1 MADRNESPV
10 ANSTAPANVLATK
23 VDPTSARFEA
33 NMRFLADL
41 MSQVRNE
48 GEKICEGGGAKAID
62 NQHAK
67 GRLTA
72 RERIGLLADPGTFFE
87 LGLYTAH
94 GMYEEWGGAPAAG
107 VITGMARVESRMV
120 MIIANDATVKAGAFF
135 PMTSKKVIRA
145 QNIAIENHIPT
156 IYLVDSAGVFLPLQ
170 EDVFPD
176 TDDFGRVFRNNAVM
190 SAMGIP
196 QVAAIMGMCV
206 AGGGYLPVMC
216 DHVLMTEGSGLFLA
230 GPALVQA
237 AIGQKT
243 SAEDLGG
250 AQMHADISG
259 TVDFREATDE
269 SCIARLRSL
278 VGMMGQQ
285 GVAGRA
291 QGLEGLEVFSR
302 VEFDAVR
309 D

>member
-1 MADRNESPV
+1 MSNRNEPLP
-10 ANSTAPANVLATK
+10 ANSVATGTVLTTK

-48 GEKICEGGGAKAID
+48 GETICEGGGPKAID
-62 NQHAK
+62 NQHNK

-72 RERIGLLADPGTFFE
+72 RERIELLADPGTFFE
-87 LGLYTAH
+87 LGLYAAH
-94 GMYEEWGGAPAAG
+94 GMYEEWGGAAAAG
-107 VITGMARVESRMV
+107 VVTGMARVQTRMV

-145 QNIAIENHIPT
+145 QNIAIENRIPT

-196 QVAAIMGMCV
+196 QIAAIMGMCV

-216 DHVLMTEGSGLFLA
+216 DHVLMTDGSGLFLA

-237 AIGQKT
+237 AIGQKI
-243 SAEDLGG
+243 SAEDLA
-250 AQMHADISG
+250 AQPCIRQSAAQLIFENKD
-259 TVDFREATDE
+259 DEA
-269 SCIARLRSL
+269 CITRIRSIVEKWGYRRLSPWDRKK
-278 VGMMGQQ
+278 
-285 GVAGRA
+285 AG
-291 QGLEGLEVFSR
+291 
-302 VEFDAVR
+302 
-309 D
+309 